1 MPSPPEAPSA
11 SGHPSADPAGRRR
24 EQRAWYMYDWA
35 NSVFSTSVITVFLG
49 PYLTSVAE
57 AGAGPDGRISV
68 LGWAMDPTALY
79 PYATSLSVLLQ
90 IVLLPAV
97 GAIADYTG
105 RKRML
110 LGVLAYLGAFA
121 TAGLYFVQGTG
132 YLLGAGLFVL
142 ANLAFGASVVV
153 ANSFLPEISD
163 PDERDTVS
171 SRGWAMGYLGG
182 ALLLTVHLVLYLAHD
197 SLGVAEGHAVRI
209 SMASA
214 GLWWAVFTVI
224 PLLRLRDRRGAAAA
238 LVVPAAADAPDEA
251 DGADGA
257 KVPVGVGGAHPA
269 APARRATGAAAVLA
283 SFGQLARTVR
293 GLRAHPGTLVFL
305 VGYLLFN
312 DGIQTV
318 IAFSATF
325 ADQALGLGQ
334 EVQIGAILMVQFVAF
349 GGALLLGAMA
359 RRLGTKRT
367 ILGSLLVWMVVVAVA
382 PLLQAGSAVQ
392 FFLLAFFIA
401 IVMGGTQALSR
412 SLFSLLIPRGK
423 EAEYFGLY
431 EISDKGSAFLG
442 SLTLGVA
449 LDATGGDY
457 RMAIL
462 SLIVFFVAGFAVL
475 LFLNVPKAIRSAG
488 NTPPDHV

>member
-1 MPSPPEAPSA
+1 
-11 SGHPSADPAGRRR
+11 
-24 EQRAWYMYDWA
+24 MYDWA

-197 SLGVAEGHAVRI
+197 TLGVAEGHAVRI

-238 LVVPAAADAPDEA
+238 PAVPAAADAPGAPGAPDDPDDPDAPDDPE
-251 DGADGA
+251 GADGA
-257 KVPVGVGGAHPA
+257 KVPVGAGGAHPA

-462 SLIVFFVAGFAVL
+462 SLIVFFIAGFAVL